1 MSFYARFSPLL
12 QRLAITFLFAL
23 IVDTGIGL
31 VSPIASLRLFFPL
44 WGTLIIGWP
53 YLSRKL
59 GSDVPNGAM
68 QRISTPYT
76 FSLKFFPF
84 LFFGFLAFVFFLL
97 LINGAYEKAP
107 MFLVMVGVLAVIGL
121 CSWNV
126 SRRDIVDEVD
136 DCGDYLLIRKRG
148 DEDTVLFSNII
159 NVNFSTDRD
168 GTSAR
173 ITLTLDSPGKFGK
186 EITFA
191 PPPQIY
197 LGFPSRNKI
206 AEDLLARADKARRR

>member
-12 QRLAITFLFAL
+12 QRFAITFLFAL
-23 IVDTGIGL
+23 MVDTGIGL
-31 VSPIASLRLFFPL
+31 VSPIASLRLLFPL

-76 FSLKFFPF
+76 FSLKIFPF
-84 LFFGFLAFVFFLL
+84 MFFGFLAFMFFLL
-97 LINGAYEKAP
+97 LINGAYQKAP
-107 MFLVMVGVLAVIGL
+107 MFLVTIGVMTVVGLY
-121 CSWNV
+121 SWKM
-126 SRRDIVDEVD
+126 SRQDLVDEVD
-136 DCGDYLLIRKRG
+136 DHGDYLLVRKHG
-148 DEDTVLFSNII
+148 AEDTVLLSNII

-186 EITFA
+186 EISFA